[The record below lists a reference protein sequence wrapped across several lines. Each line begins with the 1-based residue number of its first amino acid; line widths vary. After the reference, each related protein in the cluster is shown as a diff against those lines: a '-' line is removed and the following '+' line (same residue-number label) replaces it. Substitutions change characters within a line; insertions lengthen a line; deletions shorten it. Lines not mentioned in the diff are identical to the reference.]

1 MTWSMLLASLR
12 LLVKKKNREIL
23 KASSKR
29 ESGLAPLSAGR
40 LPVKMEIRIND
51 EETKRKESRKQR

>member
-1 MTWSMLLASLR
+1 MLLASLR

-29 ESGLAPLSAGR
+29 ESGLAPLSGER

-51 EETKRKESRKQR
+51 EETKRKESRKRR